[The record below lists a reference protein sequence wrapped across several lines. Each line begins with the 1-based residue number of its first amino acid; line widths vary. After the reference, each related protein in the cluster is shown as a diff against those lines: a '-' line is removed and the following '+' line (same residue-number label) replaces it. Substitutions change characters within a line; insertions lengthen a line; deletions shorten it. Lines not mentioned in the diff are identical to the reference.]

1 MNSKPFIV
9 IIAGPTASG
18 KTALAIKLA
27 KLLNG
32 EVISADSMQIYR
44 YMNIGTAKPTVE
56 EMENVPHHLIDII
69 NPDEEFSVALFKK
82 YADEKIRE
90 ITTKDKLPI
99 IVGGTGLY
107 INSLTYHLNFSDSAE
122 DKEYRE
128 YLSNLAENHGNEY
141 VYNMLKK
148 VDPDAANKIHP
159 NNLKR
164 VIRALEVFKNT
175 GTKISEY
182 QKETQMHESDYN
194 FYYIALDMPRDIL
207 YDRINKRVDT
217 MVSKGLVEEVIKLK
231 EMGYHRNLQSMQAIG
246 YKEIFDYIEGDLSL
260 QDSIELIKRNSRRYA
275 KRQLTWFRKDS
286 RINWI
291 NVFNQ
296 NIDTIC
302 SNIINDIEGFLKRL

>member
-1 MNSKPFIV
+1 MNSKPFIL

-18 KTALAIKLA
+18 KTALGIELA

-32 EVISADSMQIYR
+32 EIISADSMQIYR
-44 YMNIGTAKPTVE
+44 YMDIGTAKPTRE
-56 EMENVPHHLIDII
+56 EMQGIKHHLIDII

-90 ITTKDKLPI
+90 LTNKNRLPI
-99 IVGGTGLY
+99 VVGGTGLY

-128 YLSNLAENHGNEY
+128 YLSNLAASHGNEY
-141 VYNMLKK
+141 IYDMLKK
-148 VDPDAANKIHP
+148 IDPDAANKIHP

-175 GTKISEY
+175 GNKISDY
-182 QKETQMHESDYN
+182 QKETQMVESDYN
-194 FYYIALDMPRDIL
+194 FYYIALDMPRDVL
-207 YDRINKRVDT
+207 YDRINKRVDI
-217 MVSKGLVEEVIKLK
+217 MVSKGLIEEVIKLK

-246 YKEIFDYIEGDLSL
+246 YKEIFDYLEGDLSL
-260 QDSIELIKRNSRRYA
+260 QDSIDLIKRNSRRYA

-286 RINWI
+286 RINW
-291 NVFNQ
+291 FNILNQ
-296 NIDTIC
+296 DTNIIT
-302 SNIINDIEGFLKRL
+302 SNIINKLEGILK